1 MLAGMAA
8 RARPSS
14 PAPLAAA
21 LVAFAMALAACS
33 SHDTQRAADPATTT
47 TSTTSTTVRPEPPSD
62 PRLREIAERVGCS
75 ATAPVDRRDG
85 FTGAVLCEVDGL
97 TGTRIQIFQPADR
110 ASVER
115 RFAGSLGDGPDGAV
129 ECDGETY
136 EFVVL
141 GDDWL
146 VATDDPTVAGG
157 LVVSGGGGLV
167 GPEGEPSGAP
177 QTADVCR

>member
-1 MLAGMAA
+1 MLAGMVA

-14 PAPLAAA
+14 PAPLAAGVVA
-21 LVAFAMALAACS
+21 LAMAVAACS
-33 SHDTQRAADPATTT
+33 SHDTRPAADPATTT

-62 PRLREIAERVGCS
+62 PRLRELAERVGCS

-85 FTGAVLCEVDGL
+85 VAGAVLCEVDGR
-97 TGTRIQIFQPADR
+97 TGTRIQVFAPSDRPAI
-110 ASVER
+110 ER
-115 RFAGSLGDGPDGAV
+115 RFAGSLGDGPGGGV

-167 GPEGEPSGAP
+167 GPDGEPPADP
-177 QTADVCR
+177 ETPDVCR